1 MVKVV
6 VTGMGLVSAG
16 GDLNASWQSLLQ
28 GKSAL
33 KLAQPFFDLSPKLL
47 GLIEQKPMNLAT
59 LSDRVLPDLLQD
71 ARLDPPLPECAVV
84 VGSSRGCQGDLEAIN
99 RGEGDISLWLDS
111 LLHQG
116 AISIAQKVGARGIVL
131 SPMAA
136 CATGLWAI
144 ARATEL
150 ILKGECQQAIAGAI
164 EAPITPLTLAGF
176 TKMGALAKMG
186 AHPFDLQRNGFVLGE
201 GGALFVLETE
211 TSAKQRGAKIYGE
224 IAGFGW
230 TADGY
235 HVSAPD
241 ITGKSGAIAIQ
252 QCLTRSGLQPSDI
265 HYIHAHGTST
275 RLNDENEAQLIQALF
290 PPSVAVS
297 STKGATGHT
306 LGASGALGMAFTL
319 LALQQQVLPPC
330 VGLNEPEF
338 DLNFVKAACHTE
350 VDSALVLSFGFGGQN
365 IAIALRRYSEIM
377 GNM

>member
-1 MVKVV
+1 VVKVV
-6 VTGMGLVSAG
+6 VTGIGLASAG
-16 GDLNASWQSLLQ
+16 GDLDATWQGLLQ

-33 KLAQPFFDLSPKLL
+33 RLAQPFFDLSPRLL
-47 GLIEQKPMNLAT
+47 GLIGQKPMNLAR

-71 ARLDPPLPECAVV
+71 ARLDPPLPDCAVV
-84 VGSSRGCQGDLEAIN
+84 VGSSRGCQGDLEAIG
-99 RGEGDISLWLDS
+99 RGEGDLSLWLDS

-116 AISIAQKVGARGIVL
+116 AISIAQKVGARGIVFA
-131 SPMAA
+131 PMAA

-150 ILKGECQQAIAGAI
+150 ILNGECQQAIAGAI

-176 TKMGALAKMG
+176 AKMGALAKTG
-186 AHPFDLQRNGFVLGE
+186 AHPFDSQRNGFVLGE
-201 GGALFVLETE
+201 GAALFVLETE
-211 TSAKQRGAKIYGE
+211 TSAQQRGAKIYGE

-241 ITGKSGAIAIQ
+241 IMGKSGAIAIQ

-265 HYIHAHGTST
+265 NYIHAHGTST
-275 RLNDENEAQLIQALF
+275 RLNDENEAKLIQALF
-290 PPSVAVS
+290 PASVAVS

-306 LGASGALGMAFTL
+306 LGASGALGTAFTL

-330 VGLNEPEF
+330 VGLQQPEF
-338 DLNFVKAACHTE
+338 DLNFVTTACHRE
-350 VDSALVLSFGFGGQN
+350 VNCALVLSFGFGGQN
-365 IAIALRRYSEIM
+365 IAIALKRYSDAT
-377 GNM
+377 GK

>member
-1 MVKVV
+1 MKVV
-6 VTGMGLVSAG
+6 VTGIGLASAG
-16 GDLNASWQSLLQ
+16 GDLKSSWQGLLQ

-33 KLAQPFFDLSPKLL
+33 RLAQPFFDLSPRLL
-47 GLIEQKPMNLAT
+47 GLIGQKPMNLAR
-59 LSDRVLPDLLQD
+59 LGDRVLPDLLQD
-71 ARLDPPLPECAVV
+71 ARLSPPLPDCAVV
-84 VGSSRGCQGDLEAIN
+84 VGSSRGCQGDLEALR
-99 RGEGDISLWLDS
+99 RGEGDLSLWLDY
-111 LLHQG
+111 LPHQG
-116 AISIAQKVGARGIVL
+116 AISLARKVGATGIVL

-150 ILKGECQQAIAGAI
+150 ILKGECQQAIAGAM

-176 TKMGALAKMG
+176 TKMGALAKTS

-201 GGALFVLETE
+201 GAALFVLETE
-211 TSAKQRGAKIYGE
+211 KGAKQRGAKIYGE

-252 QCLTRSGLQPSDI
+252 QCLTRSNLQASDI
-265 HYIHAHGTST
+265 NYIHAHGTST
-275 RLNDENEAQLIQALF
+275 RLNDANEAQLIQALF

-306 LGASGALGMAFTL
+306 LGASGALGIAFTL
-319 LALQQQVLPPC
+319 LALQQQILPPC

-338 DLNFVKAACHTE
+338 DLNFVTTACHTE
-350 VDSALVLSFGFGGQN
+350 VDYALVLSFGFGGQN
-365 IAIALRRYSEIM
+365 IAIALRRYSEVI
-377 GNM
+377 GIE